1 MNRFSIGT
9 HAFILIVLAVG
20 IIYSL
25 PNLYP
30 AKPAIQIAYT
40 DSGQSADQGL
50 LNEVTEILSAKS
62 IQSESIGLKDNN
74 IVAKFSSF
82 DDQLAAKSALQR
94 ILLDRAIVALNLE
107 PSTPQWLRDIG
118 GGPLK
123 LGLDLSGGVHFLL
136 EVDIESAL
144 DNRLDSLLNQY
155 RKKFRDD
162 RINVESSQKKDKELS
177 FSFASDE
184 DYNKALKVFGDDNIT
199 AVGTALYD
207 IQTNTIRNNVD
218 ISYSQSAIKEIRDY
232 AVGQNLMTLRNRV
245 NELGVSEP
253 IVQRQG
259 SSRIVVELP
268 GVQDTTAAKKII
280 GKTANLEFRLEA
292 APDDNITA
300 VGTALYDIQT
310 NTIRNNVDISYSQSA
325 IKEIRDYAV
334 GQNLM
339 TLRNRV
345 NELGVS
351 EPIVQRQG
359 SSRIVVEL
367 PGVQDT
373 TAAKKIIGKTANLE
387 FRLEA
392 APTTSRLRKEEF
404 TYQDERMGSAYLEK
418 NIIVAGERVTNASSG
433 FDESGFAQVNISL
446 DMQGGRAM
454 QKATS
459 GNIGRRL
466 GVLFVE
472 RKNKSTLTIDE
483 NGDEVI
489 EQSSYIEKNIISLA
503 TVQAVLGT
511 GFRITGVGSP
521 QEASELAL
529 LLRAGAL
536 AAPMKFVEERT
547 VGPSLGKENIELG
560 IRSIII
566 GLLSVVLFMV
576 FYYRWFGLAAN
587 IALFANVVLIT
598 GFMSLL
604 GATLTLPGIAGIV
617 LTIGM
622 AVDANVLI
630 FSRIREELAE
640 GRDPQTAIQE
650 GFSRA
655 FVTIFDANVTTLI
668 ASIVLYAIGTGPIK
682 GFAITLSIGIITS
695 MFTAILGTRAII
707 NLMYG
712 NKNIKELR
720 V

>member
-9 HAFILIVLAVG
+9 HAFILIVLAIG

-50 LNEVTEILSAKS
+50 LNEVSDILKAKN
-62 IQSESIGLKDNN
+62 IQSESVGLKDNN

-144 DNRLDSLLNQY
+144 NNRLDSLLNQY

-162 RINVESSQKKDKELS
+162 RISVESSQKNDKELS
-177 FSFASDE
+177 FSFVSDE
-184 DYNKALKVFGDDNIT
+184 DYNKALKIFGDDNIT

-207 IQTNTIRNNVD
+207 IQTNAIRNKVD
-218 ISYSQSAIKEIRDY
+218 IAYSQGAIKEIRDY

-292 APDDNITA
+292 
-300 VGTALYDIQT
+300 
-310 NTIRNNVDISYSQSA
+310 
-325 IKEIRDYAV
+325 
-334 GQNLM
+334 
-339 TLRNRV
+339 
-345 NELGVS
+345 
-351 EPIVQRQG
+351 
-359 SSRIVVEL
+359 SS
-367 PGVQDT
+367 
-373 TAAKKIIGKTANLE
+373 
-387 FRLEA
+387 
-392 APTTSRLRKEEF
+392 TTSRLRKEEF
-404 TYQDERMGSAYLEK
+404 DYKDERMGSADLEK
-418 NIIVAGERVTNASSG
+418 SVIVAGERVTNASSG

-472 RKNKSTLTIDE
+472 RKNKSILTTDE
-483 NGDEVI
+483 NGNEVI

-511 GFRITGVGSP
+511 SFRITGVGSP

-547 VGPSLGKENIELG
+547 VGPSLGKENIQLG
-560 IRSIII
+560 IKSIII

-640 GRDPQTAIQE
+640 GRDPQTAIEQ

-712 NKNIKELR
+712 NKNIQELR

>member
-1 MNRFSIGT
+1 MNRFSIWT
-9 HAFILIVLAVG
+9 YAFILMVLSIGV
-20 IIYSL
+20 IYSL

-40 DSGQSADQGL
+40 DSGKSADQIL
-50 LNEVTEILSAKS
+50 LNQVTEILEDRSVRV
-62 IQSESIGLKDNN
+62 ESVGLKDNN
-74 IVAKFSSF
+74 IIAKFNSF
-82 DDQLAAKSALQR
+82 DDQLAGKAALQR
-94 ILLDRAIVALNLE
+94 VLLDRAVVALNLE

-136 EVDIESAL
+136 EVDIDGAL
-144 DNRLDSLLNQY
+144 DNRLESLLNEY
-155 RKKFRDD
+155 RKKFRDE
-162 RINVESSQKKDKELS
+162 RINVESSRKSNKDLI
-177 FSFASDE
+177 FSFISDE
-184 DYNKALKVFGDDNIT
+184 DYNKALRIFSDDNIT
-199 AVGTALYD
+199 SLGTPLYD
-207 IQTNTIRNNVD
+207 LRPNSLRNLVE
-218 ISYSQSAIKEIRDY
+218 IAYSQNAIKEIRDY

-292 APDDNITA
+292 A
-300 VGTALYDIQT
+300 
-310 NTIRNNVDISYSQSA
+310 S
-325 IKEIRDYAV
+325 
-334 GQNLM
+334 
-339 TLRNRV
+339 
-345 NELGVS
+345 
-351 EPIVQRQG
+351 
-359 SSRIVVEL
+359 
-367 PGVQDT
+367 
-373 TAAKKIIGKTANLE
+373 
-387 FRLEA
+387 
-392 APTTSRLRKEEF
+392 TTSRLRKEEF
-404 TYQDERMGSAYLEK
+404 DFQDERMGSAFLEK
-418 NIIVAGERVTNASSG
+418 NIIVAGDRVTNASSG
-433 FDESGFAQVNISL
+433 FDESGFAQVNITL

-454 QKATS
+454 QKATN

-472 RKNKSTLTIDE
+472 QKNKSVLTKDADG
-483 NGDEVI
+483 NDVI
-489 EQSSYIEKNIISLA
+489 EQTSYVTKEIISLA

-511 GFRITGVGSP
+511 AFRITGVGSP

-560 IRSIII
+560 VRSIII
-566 GLLSVVLFMV
+566 GLLSVIAFMF
-576 FYYRWFGLAAN
+576 FYYRWFGFAAN

-630 FSRIREELAE
+630 FSRIREELKA
-640 GRDPQTAIQE
+640 GKDPQTAIQE

-655 FVTIFDANVTTLI
+655 FVTIVDANVTTLI
-668 ASIVLYAIGTGPIK
+668 ASVVLYAIGTGPVK
-682 GFAITLSIGIITS
+682 GFAITLSIGILTS

>member
-1 MNRFSIGT
+1 MVLSIG
-9 HAFILIVLAVG
+9 L
-20 IIYSL
+20 IYSL

-40 DSGQSADQGL
+40 DSGKSADQIL
-50 LNEVTEILSAKS
+50 LNQVTEILEDRSVGV
-62 IQSESIGLKDNN
+62 ESIGLKDNN
-74 IVAKFSSF
+74 IIAKFNSF
-82 DDQLAAKSALQR
+82 DDQLAGKAALQR
-94 ILLDRAIVALNLE
+94 VLLDRAVVALNLE

-136 EVDIESAL
+136 EVDIDSAL
-144 DNRLDSLLNQY
+144 DNRLESLLNEY
-155 RKKFRDD
+155 RKKFRDE
-162 RINVESSQKKDKELS
+162 RINVESSLKSNKDLI
-177 FSFASDE
+177 FSFISDE
-184 DYNKALKVFGDDNIT
+184 DYNKALRIFSDDNIT
-199 AVGTALYD
+199 SLGTPLYD
-207 IQTNTIRNNVD
+207 LRPNSLRNLVE
-218 ISYSQSAIKEIRDY
+218 IAYSQNAIKEIRDY

-292 APDDNITA
+292 A
-300 VGTALYDIQT
+300 
-310 NTIRNNVDISYSQSA
+310 S
-325 IKEIRDYAV
+325 
-334 GQNLM
+334 
-339 TLRNRV
+339 
-345 NELGVS
+345 
-351 EPIVQRQG
+351 
-359 SSRIVVEL
+359 
-367 PGVQDT
+367 
-373 TAAKKIIGKTANLE
+373 
-387 FRLEA
+387 
-392 APTTSRLRKEEF
+392 TTSRLRKEEF
-404 TYQDERMGSAYLEK
+404 DFQDERMGSAFLEK
-418 NIIVAGERVTNASSG
+418 NIIVAGDRVTNASSG
-433 FDESGFAQVNISL
+433 FDESGFAQVNITL

-454 QKATS
+454 QKATN

-472 RKNKSTLTIDE
+472 QKNKSVLTKDADG
-483 NGDEVI
+483 NDVI
-489 EQSSYIEKNIISLA
+489 EQTSYVTKEIISLA

-511 GFRITGVGSP
+511 SFRITGVGSP

-560 IRSIII
+560 VRSIII
-566 GLLSVVLFMV
+566 GLLSVIAFMF
-576 FYYRWFGLAAN
+576 FYYRWFGFAAN

-630 FSRIREELAE
+630 FSRIREELKA
-640 GRDPQTAIQE
+640 GKDPQTAIQE

-655 FVTIFDANVTTLI
+655 FVTIVDANVTTLI
-668 ASIVLYAIGTGPIK
+668 ASVVLYAIGTGPVK
-682 GFAITLSIGIITS
+682 GFAITLSIGILTS

>member
-162 RINVESSQKKDKELS
+162 RISVESSQKKGKEIS
-177 FSFASDE
+177 FSFISDE
-184 DYNKALKVFGDDNIT
+184 DYNKALRVFNDDNIT

-207 IQTNTIRNNVD
+207 IQTNAIRNKVD

-292 APDDNITA
+292 A
-300 VGTALYDIQT
+300 
-310 NTIRNNVDISYSQSA
+310 S
-325 IKEIRDYAV
+325 
-334 GQNLM
+334 
-339 TLRNRV
+339 
-345 NELGVS
+345 
-351 EPIVQRQG
+351 
-359 SSRIVVEL
+359 
-367 PGVQDT
+367 
-373 TAAKKIIGKTANLE
+373 
-387 FRLEA
+387 
-392 APTTSRLRKEEF
+392 TTSRLRKEEF
-404 TYQDERMGSAYLEK
+404 NYQDERMGSAYLEK

-472 RKNKSTLTIDE
+472 QKNKSTLTTDE

-489 EQSSYIEKNIISLA
+489 EQSSYIEKNIISMA

-511 GFRITGVGSP
+511 GFRITGVGTP

-640 GRDPQTAIQE
+640 GKDPQTAIQE

-668 ASIVLYAIGTGPIK
+668 ASVVLYAIGTGPIK

>member
-9 HAFILIVLAVG
+9 HAFILMVLAIGV
-20 IIYSL
+20 IYSL

-40 DSGQSADQGL
+40 DSGKSADQSL
-50 LNEVTEILSAKS
+50 LDQVNEILTSKA
-62 IQSESIGLKDNN
+62 ITSESVGLKDNN

-82 DDQLAAKSALQR
+82 DEQLAAKSALQR
-94 ILLDRAIVALNLE
+94 ILLDRAVVALNLE
-107 PSTPQWLRDIG
+107 PSTPQWLRSIG

-162 RINVESSQKKDKELS
+162 RISVESSQKNDKELI
-177 FSFASDE
+177 FEFISDE
-184 DYNKALKVFGDDNIT
+184 DYNKALKIFGDDNIT
-199 AVGTALYD
+199 SVGTALYD
-207 IQTNTIRNNVD
+207 LQPSTIRNRV
-218 ISYSQSAIKEIRDY
+218 SLAYSQSAIKEIRDY

-259 SSRIVVELP
+259 SSIIVVELP

-292 APDDNITA
+292 A
-300 VGTALYDIQT
+300 
-310 NTIRNNVDISYSQSA
+310 S
-325 IKEIRDYAV
+325 
-334 GQNLM
+334 
-339 TLRNRV
+339 
-345 NELGVS
+345 
-351 EPIVQRQG
+351 
-359 SSRIVVEL
+359 
-367 PGVQDT
+367 
-373 TAAKKIIGKTANLE
+373 
-387 FRLEA
+387 
-392 APTTSRLRKEEF
+392 TTSRLRKEEF
-404 TYQDERMGSAYLEK
+404 DYQDERMGSAYLEK
-418 NIIVAGERVTNASSG
+418 NVIVAGERVTNASSG

-459 GNIGRRL
+459 GNIGRKL

-472 RKNKSTLTIDE
+472 RKNKSTLILDR
-483 NGDEVI
+483 NGQEVI
-489 EQSSYIEKNIISLA
+489 EQTSYIEKSIISLA

-511 GFRITGVGSP
+511 SFRITGVGSP

-566 GLLSVVLFMV
+566 GLLSVIAFML
-576 FYYRWFGLAAN
+576 FYYRWFGFAAN

-640 GRDPQTAIQE
+640 GKDPQTAIQE

-668 ASIVLYAIGTGPIK
+668 ASVVLYAIGTGPIK

-695 MFTAILGTRAII
+695 MFTAIMGTRAII

-712 NKNIKELR
+712 NKNIQELR

>member
-1 MNRFSIGT
+1 MNRFSVWT
-9 HAFILIVLAVG
+9 YTFILMVLSIGV
-20 IIYSL
+20 IYSL

-30 AKPAIQIAYT
+30 SKPAIQIAYT
-40 DSGQSADQGL
+40 DSGKSADQML
-50 LNEVTEILSAKS
+50 LTQVQQILSDQNISA
-62 IQSESIGLKDNN
+62 ESVGLKENN
-74 IVAKFSSF
+74 IVAKFTSF
-82 DDQLAAKSALQR
+82 DDQLAGKSALQR
-94 ILLDRAIVALNLE
+94 SLLDQAIVALNLE

-136 EVDIESAL
+136 EVDIDSAL
-144 DNRLDSLLNQY
+144 DNRLESLLNEY

-162 RINVESSQKKDKELS
+162 RISVESSRKDNKELF

-184 DYNKALKVFGDDNIT
+184 DYNKAVKIFNEDNVT
-199 AVGTALYD
+199 PLGTALYD
-207 IQTNTIRNNVD
+207 LSPNSVRNLVELA
-218 ISYSQSAIKEIRDY
+218 YSSSAIKEIRDY

-292 APDDNITA
+292 
-300 VGTALYDIQT
+300 
-310 NTIRNNVDISYSQSA
+310 
-325 IKEIRDYAV
+325 
-334 GQNLM
+334 
-339 TLRNRV
+339 
-345 NELGVS
+345 
-351 EPIVQRQG
+351 
-359 SSRIVVEL
+359 SS
-367 PGVQDT
+367 
-373 TAAKKIIGKTANLE
+373 
-387 FRLEA
+387 
-392 APTTSRLRKEEF
+392 TTSRLRKEEF
-404 TYQDERMGSAYLEK
+404 DFQDDRMGSAFLEK
-418 NIIVAGERVTNASSG
+418 NIIVAGERVTNANSG
-433 FDESGFAQVNISL
+433 FDESGFAQVNITL

-454 QKATS
+454 QKATN

-466 GVLFVE
+466 AVLFVE
-472 RKNKSTLTIDE
+472 QKNKSVLVQDDE
-483 NGDEVI
+483 GNDLI
-489 EQSSYIEKNIISLA
+489 EQSSYIEKEIISLA

-511 GFRITGVGSP
+511 SFRITGVGSP

-560 IRSIII
+560 VRSIII
-566 GLLSVVLFMV
+566 GLLSVIAFML

-630 FSRIREELAE
+630 FSRIREELKE
-640 GRDPQTAIQE
+640 GKEPQTAIQE

-655 FVTIFDANVTTLI
+655 FVTIVDANVTTLI
-668 ASIVLYAIGTGPIK
+668 ASIVLYAIGTGPVK
-682 GFAITLSIGIITS
+682 GFAITLSIGILTS

-707 NLMYG
+707 NIMYG